1 MSQLTVG
8 AVVVIM
14 LVVMGVLISQHGDDG
29 QAQWASCPK
38 SAPDACATR
47 LAKTWGSGVHT
58 LPSIQAPAGIRYNHG
73 FIAQLD
79 KPASAYFVF
88 ETAGASGTE
97 PTDLTVKVVPSSK
110 VPFDTA
116 HRGGKLQHL
125 VGGRAYLDN
134 SSTTRSGPF
143 IEQVD
148 GFDVVVSFDNGGP
161 TAPQRS
167 AQLALLGSVG

>member
-1 MSQLTVG
+1 MAG
-8 AVVVIM
+8 AVVVI
-14 LVVMGVLISQHGDDG
+14 LLAVAGVLVSQHGDD
-29 QAQWASCPK
+29 APSKYVSCPK
-38 SAPDACATR
+38 SAPSACATR
-47 LAKTWGSGVHT
+47 LAKTWGSGVHA
-58 LPSIQAPAGIRYNHG
+58 LPSIQAPTGIRYDRG

-88 ETAGASGTE
+88 DTASAAGAPAIE
-97 PTDLTVKVVPSSK
+97 VTVKVVPSSK

-125 VGGRAYLDN
+125 AGGRVYLDN
-134 SSTTRSGPF
+134 SSTTRSGPY

-161 TAPQRS
+161 TAPHRP